1 MKRVYE
7 YFSTYKTEDSLQ
19 RQHRITQLD
28 IDFIDSLE
36 MIDLYYD
43 GEKYTWKDEPTNE
56 NSLAIIICTEDELN
70 RIKQIDFN
78 LHYDAEGLS
87 SVCDVTEEVL
97 FGTYNC
103 DKFGFARENVMIML
117 YNWRKKYLEEDDLLD
132 KISKFGTDSL
142 TQQEKDFLETGE
154 LKNPFLY
161 ENIEEDLDK

>member
-1 MKRVYE
+1 MKKVYE

-56 NSLAIIICTEDELN
+56 NSLAIIICTENEMN
-70 RIKQIDFN
+70 RIKHIDFD

-87 SVCDVTEEVL
+87 TVFDVTEEVL
-97 FGTYNC
+97 LGTYNC

-117 YNWRKKYLEEDDLLD
+117 HDWRKKYLEEDDLLD
-132 KISKFGTDSL
+132 KISKYGADSL